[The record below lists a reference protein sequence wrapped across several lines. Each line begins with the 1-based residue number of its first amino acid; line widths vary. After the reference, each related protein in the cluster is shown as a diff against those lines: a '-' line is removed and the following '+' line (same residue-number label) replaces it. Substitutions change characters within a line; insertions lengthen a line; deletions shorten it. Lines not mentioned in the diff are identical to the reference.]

1 MSKSKKPDPSSS
13 WGIGPLFLELTSF
26 FTSVRTTISI
36 LFLLAAASVV
46 GTIIPQEAAAEQLQ
60 SGWSA
65 FASRL
70 IVILD
75 LHSVYRSWWFVLLLV
90 LLALNLV
97 GCLSKR
103 VPMISAEWRGIG
115 RKHSFSF
122 DFPDAGPADTA
133 QAAVSTGMVGLMRT
147 APQTI
152 AGFQGV
158 NLVWVRDRIQ
168 LFGFPLIHLGIV
180 VILLG
185 GVLGLLY
192 GVKGHVQIKEGETK
206 GSFTVT
212 PSGETRSLPFQI
224 AVDKFTLTRY
234 PTGEPKEFRSDVR
247 LFKDGGVALQGS
259 ILVNHP
265 LTYDGISL
273 YQADYRPV
281 GLKDVTLVA
290 TDAAGRETNLTL
302 PPEVPVQLP
311 ESPYQLRL
319 LSPNPRPTGQ
329 RTVPEISVEEPGQEP
344 KRISI
349 VAKDQT
355 MAKLGDK
362 EIRLSG
368 YSLLYAT
375 GLQVGYDPGTP
386 VVWAGCGSL
395 LVGFLLALFTNHR
408 EVVVEIRGTASGSFV
423 HVSGRSKRL
432 RKEFREKVEQTIRD
446 GLKKRSDP

>member
-1 MSKSKKPDPSSS
+1 MSKSKKSDPSSS
-13 WGIGPLFLELTSF
+13 GVGSLFLGLTSF
-26 FTSVRTTISI
+26 FTSVRTTIGV

-46 GTIIPQEAAAEQLQ
+46 GTIIPQEVAAEQFQ
-60 SGWSA
+60 RGWSS
-65 FASRL
+65 FAYRL

-75 LHSVYRSWWFVLLLV
+75 LNSMYRSWWFVLLLV
-90 LLALNLV
+90 VLALNLI
-97 GCLSKR
+97 GCLFNR
-103 VPMISAEWRGIG
+103 VPMISGEWRGIG

-122 DFPDAGPADTA
+122 DYPDAG
-133 QAAVSTGMVGLMRT
+133 AVDAVRASVTDRMTGLMRT
-147 APQTI
+147 SPQTTTVDH
-152 AGFQGV
+152 GV
-158 NLVWVRDRIQ
+158 NLVWVRDRFQ

-185 GVLGLLY
+185 GVIGLFY

-212 PSGETRSLPFQI
+212 PSGETRPLPFQI

-234 PTGEPKEFRSDVR
+234 STGEPKEFRSDVR
-247 LFKDGGVALQGS
+247 LLKNGNVALQGS

-265 LTYDGISL
+265 LTYEGISL

-290 TDAAGRETNLTL
+290 TDASGEETKLAL
-302 PPEVPVQLP
+302 RPEVPVQLA

-329 RTVPEISVEEPGQEP
+329 STVPEISVEEPGQKP

-349 VAKDQT
+349 VKKDQT
-355 MAKLGDK
+355 LAKLGDK
-362 EIRLSG
+362 ELRFAG

-395 LVGFLLALFTNHR
+395 LVGFVLALFTNHR
-408 EVVVEIRGTASGSFV
+408 GVVVEIRRTASGSSV

-432 RKEFREKVEQTIRD
+432 RKEFREKIELAIRD
-446 GLKKRSDP
+446 GMEKPQGR